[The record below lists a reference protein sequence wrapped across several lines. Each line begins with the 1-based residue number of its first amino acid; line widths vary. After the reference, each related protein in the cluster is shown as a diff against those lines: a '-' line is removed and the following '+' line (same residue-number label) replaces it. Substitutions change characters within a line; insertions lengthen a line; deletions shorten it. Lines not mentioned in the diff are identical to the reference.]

1 MALESLD
8 EIIEASDAVM
18 VARGDLGVEIPPE
31 EVPMAQERIVK
42 SARSR
47 GLPVIVAT
55 QMLESMVSNP
65 RPTRAEVAD
74 VANAI
79 RHGATG
85 VMLSG
90 ETATG
95 KYPVEA
101 LQIMLRITRRA
112 EIEWDE
118 LMAPSD
124 AKLLLTRAVAHA
136 GVTLAGIAEASSYS
150 RSDSA
155 WECGPP
161 RFSPFYINSNH
172 CGYKFA
178 FSGSPSHAFQE

>member
-1 MALESLD
+1 
-8 EIIEASDAVM
+8 M

-124 AKLLLTRAVAHA
+124 AKLFTRAVAHA
-136 GVTLAGIAEASSYS
+136 GVTLAGIAADRILVIPAWVRPASFGHSHQFQSLRLQIRLQWLAESCFFQS
-150 RSDSA
+150 R
-155 WECGPP
+155 
-161 RFSPFYINSNH
+161 RNSLQ
-172 CGYKFA
+172 GKRTA
-178 FSGSPSHAFQE
+178 EVQR